1 MMRFAPSRDTERV
14 RERVRERDRDK
25 ETFRE
30 GQKERERERE
40 GGRERGSKRETHG
53 RLYVNVDMND
63 QLEAPS
69 RHLLRTTDIRR
80 IMISA
85 HLCHI

>member
-1 MMRFAPSRDTERV
+1 MHLRETQRGSERETETETERGSG
-14 RERVRERDRDK
+14 R
-25 ETFRE
+25 FR
-30 GQKERERERE
+30 ERERERGRE
-40 GGRERGSKRETHG
+40 GERGSKRETHG

>member
-1 MMRFAPSRDTERV
+1 MHLRETQRGSERGSERETETKRRAGRV
-14 RERVRERDRDK
+14 RK
-25 ETFRE
+25 
-30 GQKERERERE
+30 KERERE

-80 IMISA
+80 ISA

>member
-1 MMRFAPSRDTERV
+1 
-14 RERVRERDRDK
+14 
-25 ETFRE
+25 
-30 GQKERERERE
+30 
-40 GGRERGSKRETHG
+40 
-53 RLYVNVDMND
+53 VDMND

>member
-1 MMRFAPSRDTERV
+1 MRFAPSRDTERV
-14 RERVRERDRDK
+14 RERDRDRDR
-25 ETFRE
+25 ERFRE
-30 GQKERERERE
+30 VQRERERGRE
-40 GGRERGSKRETHG
+40 GERGSKRETHG